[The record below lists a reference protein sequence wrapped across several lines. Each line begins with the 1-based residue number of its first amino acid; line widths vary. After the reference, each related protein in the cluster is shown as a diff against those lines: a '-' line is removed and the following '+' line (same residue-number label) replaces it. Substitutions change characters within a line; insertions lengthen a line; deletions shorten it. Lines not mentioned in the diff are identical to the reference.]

1 MSVVFIFTNFKEI
14 LSDFYSKPESY
25 VQSPNV
31 LAILLGLAYTFIRKL
46 CTKQS
51 WLDGCR
57 QGIKWFSYNSE
68 LKQEDS
74 NIIVLVIVWL

>member
-1 MSVVFIFTNFKEI
+1 MSLVFIFTDFKEI
-14 LSDFYSKPESY
+14 LFEFYNKPESY
-25 VQSPNV
+25 VQSPIV

-51 WLDGCR
+51 WFDVCR
-57 QGIKWFSYNSE
+57 

-74 NIIVLVIVWL
+74 NIIALAIMWL